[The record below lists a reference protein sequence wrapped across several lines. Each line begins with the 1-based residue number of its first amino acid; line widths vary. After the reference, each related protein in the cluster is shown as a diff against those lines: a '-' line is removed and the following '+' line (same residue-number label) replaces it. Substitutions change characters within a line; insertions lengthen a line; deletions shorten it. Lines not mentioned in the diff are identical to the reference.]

1 MKKTKDGGSDL
12 TLPQNIE
19 ELLERLESMEEI
31 EAFATRLVKEY
42 YKDVWAG

>member
-1 MKKTKDGGSDL
+1 MKKPTDGGNDL

-19 ELLERLESMEEI
+19 ELLEQFESMEEI
-31 EAFATRLVKEY
+31 EEFATRLVKEY